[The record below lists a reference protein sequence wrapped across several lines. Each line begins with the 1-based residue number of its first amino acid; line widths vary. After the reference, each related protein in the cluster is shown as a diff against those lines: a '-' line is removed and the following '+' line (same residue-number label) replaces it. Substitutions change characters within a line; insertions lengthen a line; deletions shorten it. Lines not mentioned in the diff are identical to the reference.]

1 MFIGPVSSKYNK
13 AGESMLV
20 NSIAYKDGRKVADVP
35 IEEISEHLK
44 QPGTF
49 VWVALKDPA
58 PEELHQMAE
67 EFSLH
72 ELAVE
77 DALKGHQR
85 PKVEE
90 YGDSIFAVLQVIE
103 LHGDDIHVGEVDIFV
118 GKNYVL
124 SIRQRT
130 EIGFASVRERAER
143 EPDLLKFGSGF
154 VFYALMDNIVDR
166 YFPVVDALEV
176 ELEKIEERIFSGEPA
191 REIIKDLYSLK
202 HKGMV
207 VRHAVEP
214 LIEAVHKL
222 YGGRVPQVCVGTQ
235 EYFRDVFDH
244 LLRVSQQLDGLR
256 DMVITAMQVNLSMIS
271 LSENEVTKRLA
282 AYAALVAVPTMVAG
296 IYGMNFKNMPELS
309 WEWGYP
315 MAVGIMVGIDAY
327 LWFKFRR
334 TGWL

>member
-1 MFIGPVSSKYNK
+1 
-13 AGESMLV
+13 MLV
-20 NSIAYKDGRKVADVP
+20 NSIAYKDGRKIADISV
-35 IEEISEHLK
+35 EEISEYLK

-49 VWVALKDPA
+49 VWVALKEPDPD
-58 PEELHQMAE
+58 ELKKMAQ
-67 EFSLH
+67 EFDLH
-72 ELAVE
+72 PLAVE
-77 DALKGHQR
+77 DAMKGHQR

-90 YGDSIFAVLQVIE
+90 YGDSLFAVLQVIE
-103 LHGDDIHVGEVDIFV
+103 LHGDDIHAGEVDIFV
-118 GKNYVL
+118 GRNYIL

-130 EIGFASVRERAER
+130 EIGFTSVRARAEH
-143 EPDLLKFGSGF
+143 EPELLRHGSGF

-191 REIIKDLYSLK
+191 RAIIKDLYSLK

-235 EYFRDVFDH
+235 EYFRDVYDH

-315 MAVGIMVGIDAY
+315 MAVGIMVAIDAY